1 MNRLSDRFERGSR
14 ERRLVRQYE
23 RNLSE
28 VKMSRVA
35 LLDIDTRHDMLLLC
49 DRDEGY
55 FIWVMMTDPYSF
67 EDELFDY
74 SSYEAARK
82 TFDEWTE
89 RPLQPNWEAQ
99 AEYDELHG
107 TINGEDAGIVMMREL
122 WGEWDATI
130 SLCDGTVGNRREWSE
145 IPHE

>member
-28 VKMSRVA
+28 VGMSRIA

-49 DRDEGY
+49 DRDDGY
-55 FIWVMMTDPYSF
+55 FIWVMTDPDSY
-67 EDELFDY
+67 EDEFFDY

-82 TFDEWTE
+82 TFDEWTD
-89 RPLQPNWEAQ
+89 RPLEPNWEAQ

-107 TINGEDAGIVMMREL
+107 TVNGEDPGIVMMREL
-122 WGEWDATI
+122 WGE
-130 SLCDGTVGNRREWSE
+130 
-145 IPHE
+145 